1 MSKVCACREGC
12 RGRGVLHDER
22 SWAASGLR
30 RRRVLRPEVSL
41 RLLLGPPRW
50 LEAIKQ
56 GGEFLEDYVIW
67 PACSPTCAPLPSRR
81 HWCSE
86 AQPPRGHGTG
96 RAVGPHVSFVDI
108 I

>member
-22 SWAASGLR
+22 SWAASRLR
-30 RRRVLRPEVSL
+30 WRRVLRPEVSL

-67 PACSPTCAPLPSRR
+67 PACSPTCAPLPSRC

-86 AQPPRGHGTG
+86 AQPP
-96 RAVGPHVSFVDI
+96 
-108 I
+108 